1 MAEGTEEVVDDVVDD
16 FDVPAVRRVTR
27 FSLDLDKEQHKFLKL
42 FALSNDIKAS
52 LVVRA
57 LLYLLETDINL
68 ANRVIDEILLDEEN

>member
-1 MAEGTEEVVDDVVDD
+1 MTEDLGEEFEEVVEAPVQL
-16 FDVPAVRRVTR
+16 RRVTR

-42 FALSNDIKAS
+42 FALSNDVKAS

-68 ANRVIDEILLDEEN
+68 AHRVIDEILMDESS

>member
-1 MAEGTEEVVDDVVDD
+1 MTEEILEEIDETSA
-16 FDVPAVRRVTR
+16 PTIRRVTR

-68 ANRVIDEILLDEEN
+68 ANRVIDEILAVEEE